1 MWFSYLRVVY
11 ILFGEVVDGWLV
23 IEVVFDDVILLI
35 VEIEEIVEFGFIFLL
50 FELLIVV
57 IFVYNKRKKK

>member
-1 MWFSYLRVVY
+1 MVVY

-57 IFVYNKRKKK
+57 IFVNNKRKK